1 MIYMYLYD
9 AHIILYKLT
18 SRSKYFFSFSLK
30 KQIKRIKIN
39 SIISTC
45 AIHCQVQYNWGQIQ
59 FFFNRFAVKQ
69 CKQIILHR
77 VT

>member
-9 AHIILYKLT
+9 AHIIMHKLT
-18 SRSKYFFSFSLK
+18 SRSFFSFSLK

-45 AIHCQVQYNWGQIQ
+45 AIQVQYNWGQIY
-59 FFFNRFAVKQ
+59 FLLNRFVVKQ
-69 CKQIILHR
+69 CKKIILHR